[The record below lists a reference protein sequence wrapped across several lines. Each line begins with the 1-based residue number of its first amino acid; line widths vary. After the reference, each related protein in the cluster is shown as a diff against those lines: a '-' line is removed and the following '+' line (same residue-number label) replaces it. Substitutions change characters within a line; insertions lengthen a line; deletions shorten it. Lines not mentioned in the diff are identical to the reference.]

1 MDAVNYDGTVIL
13 DYRLLN
19 GSFLIEIKDNGSGI
33 TEDDKKKIFDL
44 YYSTKKDGN
53 GLGLSITQ
61 KIISQHDG
69 TIEIENN
76 YPAGSIFKI
85 KIPQQ

>member
-1 MDAVNYDGTVIL
+1 LYRPGINKAVNDV
-13 DYRLLN
+13 
-19 GSFLIEIKDNGSGI
+19 FLIEIKDNGSGI
-33 TEDDKKKIFDL
+33 AEENKKKIFDL